1 MVERTFT
8 VDGMT
13 CEHCRAAVIEEVG
26 AVAGITEVD
35 LDLESGRLVVRGDRV
50 DDEAVAAAVAE
61 AGYSVGS

>member
-13 CEHCRAAVIEEVG
+13 CEHCRAAVVEEVV